1 MKSTAFIKGI
11 GSDSRTA
18 VAVALAL
25 LTVVSVLAIAVTPV
39 ADAEPGTDEPSATG
53 IVSVE
58 DQTFETLQA
67 AFNYIEETD
76 TPNGNYTV
84 SILNDIIA
92 TAKITQTQG
101 KNVVIEGNDHTMYAK
116 LQIDGAGNYNGTETL
131 TIRNLDFVSASGDCI
146 SADRDAASG
155 TYNYAHNITITGCDF
170 TLNSSVDSVA
180 MRFWQSFNVN
190 VSDCEANGGHSLAQF
205 TAAKNITIENVVSD
219 SGRGISLGTS
229 TPVKLSNVDIT
240 AQKYGIRGDFADG
253 TNADIDIIGC
263 DIKAAQPVVVRK
275 VVDGA
280 TSTYSLDVT
289 GCNLVP
295 TSTYDAITLTTNEEE
310 TVVETPAGDSVVVT
324 EEKPEPEPEEPT
336 QEPDTTPGYD
346 DDEDLPPF
354 IPTQPKDSG
363 DDVTIVACAAAAVV
377 AALMAVFLIVSYK
390 KE

>member
-39 ADAEPGTDEPSATG
+39 ADAEPGAGEPAATG

-67 AFNYIEETD
+67 AFNYINQST
-76 TPNGNYTV
+76 TAPGTYTV
-84 SILNDIIA
+84 YIQGDITA
-92 TAKITQTQG
+92 TAKITQTEG
-101 KNVVIEGNDHTMYAK
+101 KDVVIKGNGNTMSAQ
-116 LQIDGAGNYNGTETL
+116 LQIDGAGRYEGAETL
-131 TIRNLDFVSASGDCI
+131 TIQNLNFVSTSGDCI

-155 TYNYAHNITITGCDF
+155 TYNYAHNITITGCNF
-170 TLNSSVDSVA
+170 TLNSTVDSVA
-180 MRFWQSFNVN
+180 MRFWQSNNVN
-190 VSDCEANGGHSLAQF
+190 VSDCEAKGGHSFAQF
-205 TAAKNITIENVVSD
+205 TAAKDITIENVVSY
-219 SGRGISLGTS
+219 SGRGMSLGTS
-229 TPVKLSNVDIT
+229 TPVKVSNVDIT

-263 DIKAAQPVVVRK
+263 DITAAQPVVVRK

-310 TVVETPAGDSVVVT
+310 TVVETPTGDSVVVT
-324 EEKPEPEPEEPT
+324 EVAPEPEPEEPT
-336 QEPDTTPGYD
+336 QEPEPAPGYD

-354 IPTQPKDSG
+354 IPSQPKDSG